1 MNIMKIDKEYVEISD
16 GKIKIK
22 ALKKNVED
30 IDLPTSWAIKDLGN
44 NVTIT
49 SNPKTRAISITNRDT
64 KECIVCK
71 SVEYMDALRKYHV
84 KQRIERTLE

>member
-1 MNIMKIDKEYVEISD
+1 MIITSVSETALEITD
-16 GKIKIK
+16 GKLTITV
-22 ALKKNVED
+22 LKENLEK

-49 SNPKTRAISITNRDT
+49 CNPKTRVISITNRDT

-71 SVEYMDALRKYHV
+71 SVEYMDALRKYHRRKKIGITV
-84 KQRIERTLE
+84 T

>member
-1 MNIMKIDKEYVEISD
+1 MIITKIDEPNVEISD
-16 GKIKIK
+16 GKIKII
-22 ALKKNVED
+22 ALKKNVEE

-49 SNPKTRAISITNRDT
+49 SNPKTRVISITNRT
-64 KECIVCK
+64 TSECIVCK

-84 KQRIERTLE
+84 QQRIEKTFK